1 MISGR
6 EKGYLKV
13 EILESDMTFELKEH
27 EADMGIVGI
36 GSTVEEAFQEGARAM
51 FSIMINLDKI
61 VPTKFI
67 EISCEADS
75 IDILFVEFLNK
86 LLAEIN
92 MSEMFFSKFE
102 VKIEKTKPN
111 AQRPT
116 PNALE
121 KYILTGKAYGEPID
135 KEKHQAKVEVKAATY
150 HGLKYEEKEGKHY
163 IQCVVDV

>member
-1 MISGR
+1 
-6 EKGYLKV
+6 
-13 EILESDMTFELKEH
+13 MTFELKEH

-51 FSIMINLDKI
+51 FSIMIDLDK
-61 VPTKFI
+61 VEPVQSVDV
-67 EISCEADS
+67 ECEADS

-102 VKIEKTKPN
+102 VLISKEAEN
-111 AQRPT
+111 YVLA
-116 PNALE
+116 
-121 KYILTGKAYGEPID
+121 GKAYGEPID

-163 IQCVVDV
+163 VQCVVDV